1 MLPKSPFPIQLQA
14 RIVPKSNLHEIWKPQ
29 SIQQLLCLEAECR
42 SQGPGQVIHIADLRA
57 HLGSVRQQQAVQ
69 LLQLLPR
76 LFSQLRLALGQ
87 AHGFKAKGTHFS
99 TGQRHH
105 QS

>member
-29 SIQQLLCLEAECR
+29 SIQQPLCLEVECR
-42 SQGPGQVIHIADLRA
+42 SQGPVQVLHIADLLA
-57 HLGSVRQQQAVQ
+57 HLVSLRQQQAVQ
-69 LLQLLPR
+69 LLRLLPH
-76 LFSQLRLALGQ
+76 LFSQVLLVLGQ
-87 AHGFKAKGTHFS
+87 AHGFKVKGTNFS
-99 TGQRHH
+99 TGQRHC